1 MLFKA
6 RLFDSSVPAVIAAE
20 LLVAQVV
27 SELRDEARDRIDQL
41 EVFWQ
46 ATETFLNY
54 SPRQN
59 RYID

>member
-1 MLFKA
+1 M
-6 RLFDSSVPAVIAAE
+6 PAVIAAE

-46 ATETFLNY
+46 ATDTFLHY